1 MNVINKIEDVL
12 ISEILNKNLTVV
24 PNKGAS
30 IEDIQQEEKLLNKEI
45 SQQYKNLLKKWN
57 GIDLEVIS
65 FYGCNEPENTLE
77 CLRNN
82 QELLPST
89 IPKGII
95 IGSDPAGFIYIED
108 ESGKI
113 FLLDTDGGEISEIAS
128 SIEDLIC
135 NYVFGKKAKE
145 FGGEEWEQELRDNK
159 LI

>member
-1 MNVINKIEDVL
+1 MNIINKIEDVL
-12 ISEILNKNLTVV
+12 ISGILNKNLTVV

-30 IEDIQQEEKLLNKEI
+30 IEEINKEEKSLSRVF
-45 SQQYKNLLKKWN
+45 SQQHRNLLKKWN

-65 FYGCNEPENTLE
+65 FYGCNEPEDTLE

-82 QELLPST
+82 QELLPSA
-89 IPKGII
+89 ISKRII

-108 ESGKI
+108 ESGKF
-113 FLLDTDGGEISEIAS
+113 FLLDTDGGEIAEIAS

-135 NYVFGKKAKE
+135 NYVFGKRAKE